1 MKRWR
6 FISLLLAVLLVFS
19 AVAVPISAN
28 AEVNYSGLNKYQEY
42 YIRLVGSLARADYYQ
57 TDVLASVTLTQAIYE
72 GGWASYSLPIGGNN
86 LFGIKAYNTWTGKV
100 YDQTKSMLYDSYSD
114 FLLSLGQLRS
124 NEVSAWR
131 AHDSWG
137 ESVKVHSQLFTE
149 NDSYAPVIGE
159 KNYKT
164 AFQAIV
170 DGGYCN
176 DNGYV
181 QHCIDILE
189 EYGLDA
195 YDNIK
200 PDSDGIVAL
209 TADTERIF
217 LTNGQKHQLN
227 ITYYPSNKKP
237 SKITYA
243 SDNPKVATVDAK
255 GNITAVS
262 HGTALITATLKNGRE
277 ACCIVYVDCNA
288 TIMDQNVNVRET
300 PSVNAESLGK
310 IYRGCTVKIASQ
322 TIHVDSEGNEFIYIK
337 GCNSKG
343 EIVKGYVL
351 SQYVYKNKRS
361 VSSITLVKD
370 NITLVPKE
378 KYTVVASVAPIDA
391 KDANL
396 TWSSSNTAVA
406 TVSEKGVVTAKS
418 AGTAT
423 ITAKAAGGAKATLKV
438 TVASKSKEYK
448 AIISVADSLRVRSSA
463 SWSGSSLGSIDFL
476 SEIKVI
482 GEPKGY
488 WYEIKGTTNR
498 GKEVTG
504 YVFSTYI
511 MLIPDGDKVTYF
523 DNSSTLSVY
532 EKKNLD
538 SKKVGAL
545 KTGSRV
551 AVIGKEADGWSY
563 VIGKSASGDAIYG
576 YARLDGSGEIGTAPD
591 EDNSSSSTESVSGW
605 YGRVTTNGTLNIRSK
620 ASTSGEILGELD
632 SGSQIVIFAEEGNW
646 YKIKGTAAN
655 GADVIGYVSADYVAV
670 LYKAEI
676 INIDDNLNV
685 RSQPSTSGEVVA
697 KLKNGTELT
706 VIGYALNNWY
716 KIETEDVSGYCSAD
730 YIQIKG
736 KLTVEVQVPSQ
747 NPPTQPDTPEPDTTP
762 DTTPDTEPDD
772 EFAITD
778 SALSIK
784 NGMLYGVGVNT
795 TVSDLLGKFKGDVS
809 VTDKNGK
816 ALASTAVV
824 ATGSRIMVTQNGTT
838 SVVAVVRI
846 AGDVNG
852 NGKLDSMDYGYIKR
866 SFFKEYDLNGIYLQA
881 AMVSGESKLTV
892 LDYVMIKRAYY
903 GQYPLS

>member
-1 MKRWR
+1 MKRSG
-6 FISLLLAVLLVFS
+6 FISLLLAFFLVFS

-28 AEVNYSGLNKYQEY
+28 AEVNYSGLNKNQEY
-42 YIRLVGSLARADYYQ
+42 YLRLVGSLARADYYK

-86 LFGIKAYNTWTGKV
+86 LFGIKAYSSWTGKV
-100 YDQTKSMLYDSYSD
+100 YDQTRSMLYDSYSD
-114 FLLSLGQLRS
+114 FLLALGPIRS

-137 ESVKVHSQLFTE
+137 ESVNVHSQLFTQ
-149 NDSYAPVIGE
+149 NDSYAPVVGE

-181 QHCIDILE
+181 ENCIDILE
-189 EYGLDA
+189 QYGLTA
-195 YDNIK
+195 YDDIK

-209 TADTERIF
+209 TADTERVF
-217 LTNGQKHQLN
+217 LVNGEKHQLN

-237 SKITYA
+237 SKITFA

-310 IYRGCTVKIASQ
+310 IYRGCAVKIASQ
-322 TIHVDSEGNEFIYIK
+322 TIHVDSQGNEFIYIK

-351 SQYVYKNKRS
+351 AEYVYKNKRN

-378 KYTVVASVAPIDA
+378 KYTVVTAIAPIDA
-391 KDANL
+391 KDAKL
-396 TWSSSNTAVA
+396 TWTSSNTAVA
-406 TVSEKGVVTAKS
+406 TVSAEGVVTAKA

-423 ITAKAAGGAKATLKV
+423 ITAKASGGATVTLKV
-438 TVASKSKEYK
+438 TVAAKSKEYR
-448 AIISVADSLRVRSSA
+448 AMVSVTDSLRVRSSA
-463 SWSGSSLGSIDFL
+463 SWSGSSVGSVDFL

-488 WYEIKGTTNR
+488 WYEVKGTSNR
-498 GKEVTG
+498 GKEITG
-504 YVFSTYI
+504 YVFSTYVK
-511 MLIPDGDKVTYF
+511 LLADNDTVTYF

-532 EKKNLD
+532 EAKDLD
-538 SKKVGAL
+538 SKKLGAL
-545 KTGSRV
+545 KTGSKA
-551 AVIGKEADGWSY
+551 AVIGKESDGWSF
-563 VIGKSASGDAIYG
+563 VLGKSASGDAIYG
-576 YARLDGSGEIGTAPD
+576 YVRLDGSGEIGTPPD
-591 EDNSSSSTESVSGW
+591 VDNDSSSTENVTGW
-605 YGRVTTNGTLNIRSK
+605 YGRVTTSGTLNIRDK
-620 ASTSGEILGELD
+620 ASTSGAILGELD
-632 SGSQIVIFAEEGNW
+632 SGTEIVIFAEEGNW
-646 YKIKGTAAN
+646 YKMKGEATSGTN
-655 GADVIGYVSADYVAV
+655 VVGYVSADYVAV
-670 LYKAEI
+670 LYNGEV

-685 RSQPSTSGEVVA
+685 RAQPSTSGEIVG
-697 KLKNGTELT
+697 KLKNGTKLT
-706 VIGYALNNWY
+706 VVGDALNNWY
-716 KIETEDVSGYCSAD
+716 NIETDDITGYCSAD
-730 YIQIKG
+730 YIKITG
-736 KLTVEVQVPSQ
+736 KITVKVDIPSDK
-747 NPPTQPDTPEPDTTP
+747 PVTPPDT
-762 DTTPDTEPDD
+762 DTE
-772 EFAITD
+772 EKFAITD
-778 SALSIK
+778 SSISIK
-784 NGMLYGVGVNT
+784 NGMLYGVGTNT
-795 TVSDLLGKFKGDVS
+795 EVATLLKKFNGNVSI
-809 VTDKNGK
+809 TDKNGK

-824 ATGSRIMVTQNGTT
+824 ATGNRIMATQNGKT
-838 SVVAVVRI
+838 SVVAIVRI

-852 NGKLDSMDYGYIKR
+852 NGKIDSMDYGYIKR